1 MHTTNTTMA
10 QKKKKKVKKVN
21 KIYILKLQQR
31 ILGNDLLKRKNN
43 NSKLKDFWQFI

>member
-10 QKKKKKVKKVN
+10 QKKKKVKKVN